1 MIKLSHTVNC
11 GANFKMSII
20 LMVSIFLAG
29 LITGAVLVFLVMQN
43 LQNSKADALHKAY
56 NDIYEKMQLQ
66 FENLSNK
73 IFKETTQDFSN
84 TSKERI
90 NEILEPF
97 KEKFEELKKQ
107 AAFNNQQFAQLDLHI
122 KDVIQTGTK
131 ISNDTNAL
139 ASALR
144 GDNMKQGKWGE
155 LILEKVLEL
164 SGLRK
169 GEEYLLQANFDS
181 KKPDATILL
190 PDNKAVFI
198 DAKTSL
204 ASYDAYLN
212 AQSEEEAQTSLKQFK
227 DSIKAHIAGLA
238 KREYF
243 EIENFVS
250 PEYVLMFIP
259 VESCYSLLFAN
270 NAELWELAWK
280 NKIMPVSPSTLLAAL
295 KIINSFNMANRQNK
309 NAQEIATLAGK
320 MIDKFADMVKDLNNV
335 QVNLS
340 RAMTK
345 LSGRDNLIRHC
356 ERLNELGAKSNKQIP
371 EPAAIEQ
378 KEETPANV

>member
-1 MIKLSHTVNC
+1 MDVIIYLALFLSGLTI
-11 GANFKMSII
+11 GATAAFFIMRKIRLNE
-20 LMVSIFLAG
+20 
-29 LITGAVLVFLVMQN
+29 TETMQ
-43 LQNSKADALHKAY
+43 KAY
-56 NDIYEKMQLQ
+56 GDIYEKMQLQ

-84 TSKERI
+84 LSKERI

-107 AAFNNQQFAQLDLHI
+107 SSFNNQQYAMLDMHI
-122 KDVIQTGTK
+122 KDVIQTGAK
-131 ISNDTNAL
+131 ISNDTNTL
-139 ASALR
+139 ASALK

-169 GEEYLLQANFDS
+169 GEEYLLQAGFES

-190 PDNKAVFI
+190 PDKKAVFI

-204 ASYDAYLN
+204 ASYDAFLN
-212 AQSEEEAQTSLKQFK
+212 AQTQEEAQTALKQFK
-227 DSIKAHIAGLA
+227 DSVKTHISGLS

-243 EIENFVS
+243 EIEDFAS

-259 VESCYSLLFAN
+259 VESCYSMLFADN
-270 NAELWELAWK
+270 GELWELAWK

-295 KIINSFNMANRQNK
+295 KIINSFNMVNRQNK
-309 NAQEIATLAGK
+309 NAQEIAGLAGK
-320 MIDKFADMVKDLNNV
+320 MMDKFADMVKDLNGV
-335 QVNLS
+335 QTNLS
-340 RAMTK
+340 KAMTK
-345 LSGRDNLIRHC
+345 LSGRDNLVRQC
-356 ERLNELGAKSNKQIP
+356 ERLTELGAKNSKQIP
-371 EPAAIEQ
+371 EPALIESQ
-378 KEETPANV
+378 QDELSLLK

>member
-1 MIKLSHTVNC
+1 MELYLTLTI
-11 GANFKMSII
+11 SITLFLIGLLISSLLTFFI
-20 LMVSIFLAG
+20 LKKIQKKQTESM
-29 LITGAVLVFLVMQN
+29 TE
-43 LQNSKADALHKAY
+43 AY
-56 NDIYEKMQLQ
+56 SSIYEKMQLQ

-84 TSKERI
+84 LSKERM

-97 KEKFEELKKQ
+97 KEKFDELKKQ
-107 AAFNNQQFAQLDLHI
+107 STYNIEQGAKLDMHI
-122 KDVIQTGTK
+122 KEVIEAGNK
-131 ISNDTNAL
+131 ISNDTNTLAAAL
-139 ASALR
+139 K

-169 GEEYLLQANFDS
+169 NEEYVVQTGFNS

-190 PDNKAVFI
+190 PENKAIFI

-204 ASYDAYLN
+204 ASYDAYIN
-212 AQSEEEAQTSLKQFK
+212 AENEQDAQIAMEQFK
-227 DSIKAHIAGLA
+227 ASVKAHISGLA

-243 EIENFVS
+243 EMDEYTS

-259 VESCYSLLFAN
+259 IESCYSMLFADN
-270 NAELWELAWK
+270 GMLWELAWK

-295 KIINSFNMANRQNK
+295 KIINSFNMVNRQNK

-320 MIDKFADMVKDLNNV
+320 MMDKFADMVKDLNGV
-335 QVNLS
+335 HSNLS
-340 RAMTK
+340 KAMTK
-345 LSGRDNLIRHC
+345 LTGKDNLVRQC
-356 ERLNELGAKSNKQIP
+356 ERLSELGAKNAKQIP
-371 EPAAIEQ
+371 EPAIIEAQ
-378 KEETPANV
+378 PQELNLLK

>member
-1 MIKLSHTVNC
+1 
-11 GANFKMSII
+11 MSII
-20 LMVSIFLAG
+20 AAMAIF
-29 LITGAVLVFLVMQN
+29 ITGLAIGAAGAFFIFKNVNKNQTESV
-43 LQNSKADALHKAY
+43 HKAY
-56 NDIYEKMQLQ
+56 SDIYEKMQLQ

-84 TSKERI
+84 MSKERI

-107 AAFNNQQFAQLDLHI
+107 STFNNQQFAQLDLHI
-122 KDVIQTGTK
+122 KDVIQTGAK
-131 ISNDTNAL
+131 ISNDTNTL
-139 ASALR
+139 ASALK

-169 GEEYLLQANFDS
+169 GEEYLIQAGFDS

-212 AQSEEEAQTSLKQFK
+212 ARDEQEAQFALKQFK
-227 DSIKAHIAGLA
+227 DSVKTHIAGLS

-243 EIENFVS
+243 EIDDFVS

-259 VESCYSLLFAN
+259 VESCYAMLFADN
-270 NAELWELAWK
+270 GELWELAWK

-295 KIINSFNMANRQNK
+295 KIINSFNMVNRQNK

-320 MIDKFADMVKDLNNV
+320 MMDKFADMVKDLNGV
-335 QVNLS
+335 QSNLTK
-340 RAMTK
+340 AMTK
-345 LSGRDNLIRHC
+345 LAGRDNLVRQC
-356 ERLNELGAKSNKQIP
+356 ERLTELGAKSSKQVP
-371 EPAAIEQ
+371 EPAIVEHQ
-378 KEETPANV
+378 EEALV

>member
-1 MIKLSHTVNC
+1 MELYLTLII
-11 GANFKMSII
+11 SISLFLIGLLIGSLLTFFI
-20 LMVSIFLAG
+20 LKNIQKKQTESM
-29 LITGAVLVFLVMQN
+29 TE
-43 LQNSKADALHKAY
+43 AY
-56 NDIYEKMQLQ
+56 SSIYEKMQLQ

-84 TSKERI
+84 LSKERM

-97 KEKFEELKKQ
+97 KEKFDELKKQ
-107 AAFNNQQFAQLDLHI
+107 STYNIEQGAKLDMHI
-122 KDVIQTGTK
+122 KEVIEAGNK
-131 ISNDTNAL
+131 ISNDTNTLAAAL
-139 ASALR
+139 K

-169 GEEYLLQANFDS
+169 NEEYVVQTGFNS

-190 PDNKAVFI
+190 PENKAIFI

-204 ASYDAYLN
+204 ASYDAYIN
-212 AQSEEEAQTSLKQFK
+212 AENEQDAQIAMEQFK
-227 DSIKAHIAGLA
+227 ASVKAHISGLS

-243 EIENFVS
+243 EMDEYTS

-259 VESCYSLLFAN
+259 IESCYSMLFADN
-270 NAELWELAWK
+270 GMLWELAWK

-295 KIINSFNMANRQNK
+295 KIINSFNMVNRQNK

-320 MIDKFADMVKDLNNV
+320 MMDKFADMVKDLNGV
-335 QVNLS
+335 QSNLS
-340 RAMTK
+340 KAMTK
-345 LSGRDNLIRHC
+345 LAGRDNLVRQC
-356 ERLNELGAKSNKQIP
+356 ERLSELGAKNAKQIP
-371 EPAAIEQ
+371 EPAIIEAQ
-378 KEETPANV
+378 PQEPSLLK

>member
-1 MIKLSHTVNC
+1 MKNIAAKNE
-11 GANFKMSII
+11 
-20 LMVSIFLAG
+20 
-29 LITGAVLVFLVMQN
+29 QN
-43 LQNSKADALHKAY
+43 LQKAY
-56 NDIYEKMQLQ
+56 SDIYEKMQLQ
-66 FENLSNK
+66 FENLSNR

-107 AAFNNQQFAQLDLHI
+107 STFNNQQFAQLDLHI
-122 KDVIQTGTK
+122 KDVIQTGAK
-131 ISNDTNAL
+131 ISNDTNTL
-139 ASALR
+139 ASALK

-169 GEEYLLQANFDS
+169 GEEYLIQAGFDS

-190 PDNKAVFI
+190 PENKAVFI

-204 ASYDAYLN
+204 ASYDAYIN
-212 AQSEEEAQTSLKQFK
+212 AQNEQDAQFALKQFK
-227 DSIKAHIAGLA
+227 DSVKTHIAGLA

-243 EIENFVS
+243 EIEDFVS

-259 VESCYSLLFAN
+259 VESCYAMLFADN
-270 NAELWELAWK
+270 NELWELAWK

-295 KIINSFNMANRQNK
+295 KIINSFNMVNRQNK
-309 NAQEIATLAGK
+309 NAQEIASLAGK
-320 MIDKFADMVKDLNNV
+320 MMDKFADMVKDLNTV
-335 QVNLS
+335 QSNLTK
-340 RAMTK
+340 AMTK
-345 LSGRDNLIRHC
+345 LSGRDNLVRQC
-356 ERLNELGAKSNKQIP
+356 ERLTELGAKSSKQIP
-371 EPAAIEQ
+371 EPAIA
-378 KEETPANV
+378 ETKDEVLI

>member
-1 MIKLSHTVNC
+1 
-11 GANFKMSII
+11 MSII
-20 LMVSIFLAG
+20 AAMAIF
-29 LITGAVLVFLVMQN
+29 ITGLAIGAAGAFFILKNINKKQTESV
-43 LQNSKADALHKAY
+43 HKAY
-56 NDIYEKMQLQ
+56 SDIYEKMQLQ

-84 TSKERI
+84 MSKERI

-107 AAFNNQQFAQLDLHI
+107 STFNNQQFAQLDLHI
-122 KDVIQTGTK
+122 KDVIQTGAK
-131 ISNDTNAL
+131 ISNDTNTL
-139 ASALR
+139 ASALK

-169 GEEYLLQANFDS
+169 GEEYLIQAGFDS

-212 AQSEEEAQTSLKQFK
+212 ARDEQEAQFALKQFK
-227 DSIKAHIAGLA
+227 DSVKTHIAGLS

-243 EIENFVS
+243 EIDDFVS

-259 VESCYSLLFAN
+259 IESCYAMLFADN
-270 NAELWELAWK
+270 GELWELAWK

-295 KIINSFNMANRQNK
+295 KIINSFNMVNRQNK

-320 MIDKFADMVKDLNNV
+320 MMDKFADMVKDLNGV
-335 QVNLS
+335 QSNLTK
-340 RAMTK
+340 AMTK
-345 LSGRDNLIRHC
+345 LAGRDNLVRQC
-356 ERLNELGAKSNKQIP
+356 GRLTELGAKSSKQVP
-371 EPAAIEQ
+371 EPAIVEQ
-378 KEETPANV
+378 QEEALV

>member
-1 MIKLSHTVNC
+1 MELYLTLII
-11 GANFKMSII
+11 SISLFLIGLLIGSLLTFFI
-20 LMVSIFLAG
+20 LKNIQKKQTESM
-29 LITGAVLVFLVMQN
+29 TE
-43 LQNSKADALHKAY
+43 AY
-56 NDIYEKMQLQ
+56 SSIYEKMQLQ

-84 TSKERI
+84 LSKERM

-97 KEKFEELKKQ
+97 KEKFDELKKQ
-107 AAFNNQQFAQLDLHI
+107 STYNIEQGAKLDMHI
-122 KDVIQTGTK
+122 KEVIEAGNK
-131 ISNDTNAL
+131 ISNDTNTLAAAL
-139 ASALR
+139 K

-169 GEEYLLQANFDS
+169 NEEYVVQTGFNS

-190 PDNKAVFI
+190 PENKAIFI

-204 ASYDAYLN
+204 ASYDAYIN
-212 AQSEEEAQTSLKQFK
+212 AENEQDAQIAMEQFK
-227 DSIKAHIAGLA
+227 ASVKAHISGLA

-243 EIENFVS
+243 EMDEYTS

-259 VESCYSLLFAN
+259 IESCYSMLFADN
-270 NAELWELAWK
+270 GMLWELAWK

-295 KIINSFNMANRQNK
+295 KIINSFNMVNRQNK

-320 MIDKFADMVKDLNNV
+320 MMDKFADMVKDLNGV
-335 QVNLS
+335 QSNLS
-340 RAMTK
+340 KAMTK
-345 LSGRDNLIRHC
+345 LTGKDNLVRQC
-356 ERLNELGAKSNKQIP
+356 ERLSELGAKNAKQIP
-371 EPAAIEQ
+371 EPTIIEAQ
-378 KEETPANV
+378 PQELNLLK

>member
-1 MIKLSHTVNC
+1 MELYLTLII
-11 GANFKMSII
+11 SISLFLIGLLIGSLLTFFI
-20 LMVSIFLAG
+20 LKNIQKKQTESM
-29 LITGAVLVFLVMQN
+29 TE
-43 LQNSKADALHKAY
+43 AY
-56 NDIYEKMQLQ
+56 SSIYEKMQLQ

-84 TSKERI
+84 LSKERM

-97 KEKFEELKKQ
+97 KEKFDELKKQ
-107 AAFNNQQFAQLDLHI
+107 STYNIEQGAKLDMHI
-122 KDVIQTGTK
+122 KEVIEAGNK
-131 ISNDTNAL
+131 ISNDTNTLAAAL
-139 ASALR
+139 K

-169 GEEYLLQANFDS
+169 NEEYVVQTGFNS

-190 PDNKAVFI
+190 PENKAIFI

-204 ASYDAYLN
+204 ASYDAYIN
-212 AQSEEEAQTSLKQFK
+212 AENEQDAQIAMEQFK
-227 DSIKAHIAGLA
+227 ASVKAHISGLA

-243 EIENFVS
+243 EMDEYTS

-259 VESCYSLLFAN
+259 IESCYSMLFADN
-270 NAELWELAWK
+270 GMLWELAWK

-295 KIINSFNMANRQNK
+295 KIINSFNMVNRQNK

-320 MIDKFADMVKDLNNV
+320 MMDKFADMVKDLNGV
-335 QVNLS
+335 QSNLS
-340 RAMTK
+340 KAMTK
-345 LSGRDNLIRHC
+345 LTGKDNLVRQC
-356 ERLNELGAKSNKQIP
+356 ERLSELGAKNAKQIP
-371 EPAAIEQ
+371 EPAIIEAQ
-378 KEETPANV
+378 PQEPSLLK